1 MKKNKLPELD
11 PEELKFIKNVSE
23 LSGRSVD
30 RFIKEENE
38 EGEEALSIYN
48 DDDTLIAQYVIYG
61 DEFYFIPRDI
71 NFSIDD
77 ILKSMDK
84 SEDKEEENTE
94 KEEE

>member
-84 SEDKEEENTE
+84 SKDEEEENTE